1 MPSVGVFAAIFDE
14 HGRILCVRQNYGP
27 RKWTLPGGK
36 MEAGESPFDAC
47 LREVK
52 EETGYNIEIDH
63 LIGVYSTPYKDD
75 VVISFACRATSRG
88 LWRPTSEIAENGF
101 FYRDELPH
109 PMRQRTVVRIHD
121 AFDGVVNVVRV
132 FKREIERKVG

>member
-14 HGRILCVRQNYGP
+14 QGRILCVRQNYSP

-36 MEAGESPFDAC
+36 MEARESPFEAC

-52 EETGYNIEIDH
+52 EETGYRVEIDH

-75 VVISFACRATSRG
+75 VVISFACHIVGRDA
-88 LWRPTSEIAENGF
+88 WQPNNEIAEIGF
-101 FYRDELPH
+101 FGRETLPR
-109 PMRQRTVVRIHD
+109 PMRQRTLVRIHD
-121 AFDGVVNVVRV
+121 AFDGLTNVVRV
-132 FKREIERKVG
+132 FKRETARKVS

>member
-1 MPSVGVFAAIFDE
+1 MPSVGVFASIFDE

-36 MEAGESPFDAC
+36 MEAGESPFEAC

-52 EETGYNIEIDH
+52 EETGYSVEVEH

-75 VVISFACRATSRG
+75 VVISFACRVTGRSE
-88 LWRPTSEIAENGF
+88 WRPDSEIAEISF
-101 FYRDELPH
+101 FGREELPR
-109 PMRQRTVVRIHD
+109 PMRERTRVRIFD
-121 AFDGVVNVVRV
+121 AFDGRINVVRV
-132 FKREIERKVG
+132 FGREVERKAG